1 LGGHSLLA
9 TRLISKIREV
19 FRIEL
24 PLRALFEKPTV
35 ASLSDHI
42 VSIRWARDE
51 NKPTSKEGVDQTEE
65 IIL

>member
-1 LGGHSLLA
+1 LA

-24 PLRALFEKPTV
+24 PLRALFDKPTV
-35 ASLSDHI
+35 AGLSNHI

-65 IIL
+65 IVL